1 MNTKP
6 YDRLKAVEYAH
17 KWAFGRNPSY
27 YNFDGIGGD
36 CTNFASQCIHAGG
49 GVMNPTPTFGWYYYS
64 PRSRAPAWSGVEYLY
79 RFLVRNRSV
88 GPVVVERDLSETEL
102 GDIIQ
107 ISFDGVI
114 FEHSPVVVSV
124 GSLPNPSNILIAAHT
139 YDADNRPLSSY
150 AYKRLR
156 LLHILHINVW

>member
-6 YDRLKAVEYAH
+6 YDRPKAVEYAH
-17 KWAFGRNPSY
+17 KWAFGRNPMY

-49 GVMNPTPTFGWYYYS
+49 GIMNPTPTFGWYYYS
-64 PRSRAPAWSGVEYLY
+64 PGSRAPAWSGVEYLY

-88 GPVVVERDLSETEL
+88 GPYAVERDLSETEL
-102 GDIIQ
+102 GDIVQ
-107 ISFDGVI
+107 ISFDGAV

-124 GSLPNPSNILIAAHT
+124 GSPPTPSNILIAAHT

-156 LLHILHINVW
+156 LLHISHINAW